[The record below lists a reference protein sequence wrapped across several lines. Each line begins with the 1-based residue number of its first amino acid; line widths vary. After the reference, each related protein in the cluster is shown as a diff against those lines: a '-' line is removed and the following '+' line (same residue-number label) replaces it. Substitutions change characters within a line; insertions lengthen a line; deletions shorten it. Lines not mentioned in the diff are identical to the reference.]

1 MTHSKHRRSY
11 TLRTDV
17 SHNTTLG
24 RLLTTNM
31 LQRKM
36 RSKKIKLRTDR
47 TRKEL
52 LFLPMQIRVDSS
64 CRGRGAR
71 RPTQSVELES
81 ASETGIRPVT
91 HGGIGASPPA
101 NYILHLLYDYGIS
114 IRKLHFY

>member
-36 RSKKIKLRTDR
+36 RSKKIKVRTDR

-64 CRGRGAR
+64 CRGRGAATNTKRGAGKCVRDRDPAGDSR
-71 RPTQSVELES
+71 RHWRI
-81 ASETGIRPVT
+81 AAG
-91 HGGIGASPPA
+91 
-101 NYILHLLYDYGIS
+101 
-114 IRKLHFY
+114 